1 MQDAGDFLAQAGRQ
15 NIRYLLFKKSLATDV
30 RGRPTRFELRVHGF
44 APNCPEFL
52 KYESCV
58 LRVAQLTKVQ
68 AAAMAPASE

>member
-1 MQDAGDFLAQAGRQ
+1 MLGIFLRRPVVR
-15 NIRYLLFKKSLATDV
+15 ISRYLLFKKSLATDV

-44 APNCPEFL
+44 APNCPEFF

-58 LRVAQLTKVQ
+58 LRVAAQLTKVQ